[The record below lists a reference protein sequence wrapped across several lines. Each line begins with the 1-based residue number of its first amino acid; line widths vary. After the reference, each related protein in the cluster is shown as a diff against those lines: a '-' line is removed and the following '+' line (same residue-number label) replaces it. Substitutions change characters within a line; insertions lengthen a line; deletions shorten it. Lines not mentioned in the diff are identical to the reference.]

1 MAHRVSQAEWTGDLI
16 KGRGEVS
23 FASERL
29 RLAYTPAWLQEGA
42 ATNPEELLA
51 AAHASSFA
59 MALQAGFSRAH
70 HRASAIRV
78 RAELHLDHRDGS
90 WAITRSDLE
99 GEIALEADPRMRDI
113 FHSEFEDIAKDAA
126 ANCPVSQA
134 LAGVEVTVDARQA
147 GLGNRADPAPTR
159 PRPTAPRG
167 EDDGR
172 KRRALE
178 GELIGRIRRQ
188 ARRRHTPGAVAQ
200 RRADKRRT

>member
-1 MAHRVSQAEWTGDLI
+1 M
-16 KGRGEVS
+16 
-23 FASERL
+23 
-29 RLAYTPAWLQEGA
+29 
-42 ATNPEELLA
+42 
-51 AAHASSFA
+51 
-59 MALQAGFSRAH
+59 
-70 HRASAIRV
+70 

-90 WAITRSDLE
+90 WAVTRSDLE
-99 GEIALEADPRMRDI
+99 GEIALETDPRMRDI
-113 FHSEFEDIAKDAA
+113 FQSEFENIAKDAA

-147 GLGNRADPAPTR
+147 GLGNRADPASIR